1 MQSHDVV
8 VVGAGLAGMRAA
20 IAAHE
25 AGSDVALVTKVH
37 PVRSHSGAA
46 QGGINAAL
54 GNQTDDTPDNHTF
67 DTVKGADY
75 IGDQDA
81 IEILCETAPD
91 EIIQLEHWGAVFSR
105 HETTGKIAQRPF
117 GGAGFPR
124 TCFAADLT
132 GLVILH
138 TLYTVCVKYEIPT
151 YEEWFV
157 TELVKDSHGGCC
169 GVVAYDM
176 VHGTVQTVGAK
187 AVVLATGGAGR
198 VYRPSTNSHSSTG
211 DGMGLALAAGV
222 PLKDMEFMQ
231 FHPTTLKT
239 NGVLVTEGAR
249 GEGGYLLNSE
259 GERFM
264 SKYAPNK
271 LELASRD
278 VVSRAGGHRDPRGP
292 RHRRLRAARPA
303 PPGPREDHG
312 AAAPDPGAVDGVRR
326 RRPDRGAHP
335 DPARRPLPHGWR
347 ARGQLGRR
355 AAHAGPVRRRRVR
368 LRLGARRQPAGRQLA
383 ARGGGVRG
391 PHRRGRGALRHRDV
405 QRRARSRPTRRR
417 RRTTSASCARCSS
430 ASAARAS
437 TSCAT
442 PSPTRCR
449 RRSASSARSPSCAR
463 PRRWWTTCA
472 SRFQGVVV
480 TDKGRTFNQSLIHTI
495 ETGYLLDLAA
505 TMVSG
510 AIERTESRG
519 AHSRL
524 DYPERDDENWMKH
537 TLAYLDDDEI
547 RLDYSEVTVT
557 KYEPQVRSY

>member
-1 MQSHDVV
+1 MLSHDVV

-25 AGSDVALVTKVH
+25 AGVDVALVTKVH

-54 GNQTDDTPDNHTF
+54 GNQTEDNPDNHTF

-81 IEILCETAPD
+81 IEILCEMAPK

-138 TLYTVCVKYEIPT
+138 TLYTVCVKYDIPT

-157 TELVKDSHGGCC
+157 TELVQDSHGGCC

-176 VHGTVQTVGAK
+176 VHGNIQTIGAK

-211 DGMGLALAAGV
+211 DGMGLALSAGV

-231 FHPTTLKT
+231 FHPTTL
-239 NGVLVTEGAR
+239 NPSGVLVTEGAR

-278 VVSRAGGHRDPRGP
+278 VVSRSEATEILEGRGINGSVLLDLRHLGREKIMERLPQIRELAMAFAGVDPIEEPIPIRPGAHYHMGGVHVDSWGAAPHMPGLFAAGECSCVSVHGANRLGGNSLLEAVVFGSRTGSAAARYTTDVFNGRAPEATPGRRAGLRAQAARPARAPARAEAARDPRGAVG
-292 RHRRLRAARPA
+292 HDAGEGRRLPHRGRPEGGA
-303 PPGPREDHG
+303 GDGRRPPREVQGRRGHRQGPHVQPVAHPHDR
-312 AAAPDPGAVDGVRR
+312 DGVPAGPGGHDGRR
-326 RRPDRGAHP
+326 RRGAHREP
-335 DPARRPLPHGWR
+335 GRALAHRPPR
-347 ARGQLGRR
+347 A
-355 AAHAGPVRRRRVR
+355 
-368 LRLGARRQPAGRQLA
+368 
-383 ARGGGVRG
+383 
-391 PHRRGRGALRHRDV
+391 
-405 QRRARSRPTRRR
+405 
-417 RRTTSASCARCSS
+417 
-430 ASAARAS
+430 
-437 TSCAT
+437 
-442 PSPTRCR
+442 
-449 RRSASSARSPSCAR
+449 
-463 PRRWWTTCA
+463 
-472 SRFQGVVV
+472 
-480 TDKGRTFNQSLIHTI
+480 
-495 ETGYLLDLAA
+495 
-505 TMVSG
+505 
-510 AIERTESRG
+510 
-519 AHSRL
+519 
-524 DYPERDDENWMKH
+524 
-537 TLAYLDDDEI
+537 
-547 RLDYSEVTVT
+547 
-557 KYEPQVRSY
+557 

>member
-1 MQSHDVV
+1 MLTHDVV

-25 AGSDVALVTKVH
+25 AGADVALVTKIH

-54 GNQTDDTPDNHTF
+54 GNETEDNPDNHTF

-81 IEILCETAPD
+81 IEILCENAPR
-91 EIIQLEHWGAVFSR
+91 EILQLEHWGAVFSR
-105 HETTGKIAQRPF
+105 QEDTGRIAQRPF

-138 TLYTVCVKYEIPT
+138 TLYTVCVKYDIPT
-151 YEEWFV
+151 YEEHFV
-157 TELVKDSHGGCC
+157 TELVPDSYGGCC
-169 GVVAYDM
+169 GVVSYDM
-176 VHGTVQTVGAK
+176 VHGTVQTIGAK

-211 DGMGLALAAGV
+211 DGMGLALAQGV

-249 GEGGYLLNSE
+249 GEGAYLLNAE

-278 VVSRAGGHRDPRGP
+278 VVSRSEATEILEGRGINGCVLLDLRHLGRDRIMERLPQIRELSMAFAGVDPIEAPIPIRPGAHYHMGGVHVDSYGAAPHMPGLFAAGECACVSVHGANRLGGNSLLEAVVFGARTGAAAARYATDSVNGKGSEASPAAARDYE
-292 RHRRLRAARPA
+292 RRLRELLDRTD
-303 PPGPREDHG
+303 GPLQHELRDTLADTMQEKVGVFRREEDLLE
-312 AAAPDPGAVDGVRR
+312 AK
-326 RRPDRGAHP
+326 
-335 DPARRPLPHGWR
+335 
-347 ARGQLGRR
+347 
-355 AAHAGPVRRRRVR
+355 RVVSE
-368 LRLGARRQPAGRQLA
+368 LR
-383 ARGGGVRG
+383 
-391 PHRRGRGALRHRDV
+391 
-405 QRRARSRPTRRR
+405 QRYK
-417 RRTTSASCARCSS
+417 
-430 ASAARAS
+430 
-437 TSCAT
+437 
-442 PSPTRCR
+442 
-449 RRSASSARSPSCAR
+449 
-463 PRRWWTTCA
+463 
-472 SRFQGVVV
+472 GVVV

-495 ETGYLLDLAA
+495 ETGYLLDLAD
-505 TMVSG
+505 TMVTG

-519 AHSRL
+519 AHSRT

-537 TLAYLDDDEI
+537 TLAYLEDDEI

-557 KYEPQVRSY
+557 KYQPQVRSY

>member
-1 MQSHDVV
+1 MLSHDVV

-25 AGSDVALVTKVH
+25 AGVDVALVTKVH

-54 GNQTDDTPDNHTF
+54 GNQTDDSPDNHTF

-81 IEILCETAPD
+81 IEILCEMAPK

-138 TLYTVCVKYEIPT
+138 TLYTVVVKYEIPT

-176 VHGTVQTVGAK
+176 VHGQIQTIGAK

-211 DGMGLALAAGV
+211 DGMGLALTAGV

-231 FHPTTLKT
+231 FHPTTL
-239 NGVLVTEGAR
+239 NPSGVLVTEGAR

-278 VVSRAGGHRDPRGP
+278 VVSRSEATEILEGRGINGSVLLDLRHLGREKIMERLPQIRELAMAFAGVDPIEEPIPIRPGAHYHMGGVHVDSWGAAP
-292 RHRRLRAARPA
+292 HMPGLFAAGECACVSVHGANRLGGNSLLEAVVYGGRTRAAP
-303 PPGPREDHG
+303 PRETTHG
-312 AAAPDPGAVDGVRR
+312 FNRRPPRATPAAAP
-326 RRPDRGAHP
+326 H
-335 DPARRPLPHGWR
+335 HE
-347 ARGQLGRR
+347 
-355 AAHAGPVRRRRVR
+355 
-368 LRLGARRQPAGRQLA
+368 RQPRELLERQ
-383 ARGGGVRG
+383 RG
-391 PHRRGRGALRHRDV
+391 PQQHELREVLADTMQEKVGVFRNEADLKEA
-405 QRRARSRPTRRR
+405 Q
-417 RRTTSASCARCSS
+417 
-430 ASAARAS
+430 
-437 TSCAT
+437 AT
-442 PSPTRCR
+442 VADLRE
-449 RRSASSARSPSCAR
+449 
-463 PRRWWTTCA
+463 
-472 SRFQGVVV
+472 RFKGVVV

-505 TMVSG
+505 TMVAG
-510 AIERTESRG
+510 AVERTESRG
-519 AHSRL
+519 AHSRT
-524 DYPERDDENWMKH
+524 DFPERDDEKWMKH
-537 TLAYLDDDEI
+537 TLSYLDDDEI

>member
-1 MQSHDVV
+1 
-8 VVGAGLAGMRAA
+8 MRAA

-25 AGSDVALVTKVH
+25 AGADVALVTKVH

-54 GNQTDDTPDNHTF
+54 GNATEDSPDNHTF

-81 IEILCETAPD
+81 IEILCQSAPR

-105 HETTGKIAQRPF
+105 QEGTGKIAQRPF

-151 YEEWFV
+151 FEEYFV
-157 TELVKDSHGGCC
+157 TRLVTDSHGGCC

-176 VHGTVQTVGAK
+176 VHGRIETIAAD

-211 DGMGLALAAGV
+211 DGMGLALNAGV

-249 GEGGYLLNSE
+249 GEGAHLLNGD

-264 SKYAPNK
+264 AKYAPNK

-278 VVSRAGGHRDPRGP
+278 VVSRAEATEILEGRDVDGCVFLDLRHLGPERIMERLPQIRELSIAFAGVDPIDEPIPIRPGAHYHMGGVHVDIWGAAPHMPGLFAAGECSCVSVHGANRLGGNSLLETVVYGARAGQAAARYATESSNGAGAATPAAALDYERELRVLLDREDGP
-292 RHRRLRAARPA
+292 RQHELRDRLADTMQEKVGVFRTEADLRDAK
-303 PPGPREDHG
+303 
-312 AAAPDPGAVDGVRR
+312 AVVDDLR
-326 RRPDRGAHP
+326 DR
-335 DPARRPLPHGWR
+335 
-347 ARGQLGRR
+347 
-355 AAHAGPVRRRRVR
+355 
-368 LRLGARRQPAGRQLA
+368 
-383 ARGGGVRG
+383 
-391 PHRRGRGALRHRDV
+391 
-405 QRRARSRPTRRR
+405 
-417 RRTTSASCARCSS
+417 
-430 ASAARAS
+430 
-437 TSCAT
+437 
-442 PSPTRCR
+442 
-449 RRSASSARSPSCAR
+449 
-463 PRRWWTTCA
+463 
-472 SRFQGVVV
+472 FKGVVV

-495 ETGYLLDLAA
+495 ETGWLLDLADA
-505 TMVSG
+505 MVTG
-510 AIERTESRG
+510 AIARTESRG
-519 AHSRL
+519 AHARL
-524 DYPERDDENWMKH
+524 DYPERDDESWMKH
-537 TLAYLDDDEI
+537 TLAYLEDDEI

-557 KYEPQVRSY
+557 KYEPQVRTY